1 MMYSTDIVFRDIQ
14 HSPALSARIYKKLEK
29 LSRYSDSITHTRVVL
44 DSPHNHKQ
52 KGKMFRASVELMHK
66 GTPVIVSRDDID
78 AYVALRDAFDVVERK
93 IKETSSRLRSHR
105 TGQDQRMVP
114 EQTSH

>member
-14 HSPALSARIYKKLEK
+14 HSPTLSAKIYKKLEK
-29 LSRYSDSITHTRVVL
+29 LTRYSDSITHTRVVL

-52 KGKMFRASVELMHK
+52 KGKMFRASVELLHK
-66 GTPVIVSRDDID
+66 GTPVVVSRDDTD

-93 IKETSSRLRSHR
+93 IKETSSRKRNHR
-105 TGQDQRMVP
+105 ATPDP
-114 EQTSH
+114 TSH